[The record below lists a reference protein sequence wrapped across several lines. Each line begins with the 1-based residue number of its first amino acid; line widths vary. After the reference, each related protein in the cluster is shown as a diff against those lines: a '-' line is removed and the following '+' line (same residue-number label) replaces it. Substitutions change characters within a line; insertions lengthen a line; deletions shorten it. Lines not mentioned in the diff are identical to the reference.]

1 MIGLHDPG
9 GTGDPAVGDLYAVG
23 WRAVGRPRQWVMAV
37 YSSVEAAAEACRG
50 YVRFDGGGRW
60 RVYGTKLVSAGGTVK
75 VVRDLVLA
83 EGFEPLAVPARLRTG
98 RKGTFR
104 P

>member
-1 MIGLHDPG
+1 
-9 GTGDPAVGDLYAVG
+9 
-23 WRAVGRPRQWVMAV
+23 MAV
-37 YSSVEAAAEACRG
+37 YSSVEAAAAACRPTPPG

-75 VVRDLVLA
+75 VVRDLVLS

>member
-9 GTGDPAVGDLYAVG
+9 GTGDPAVGGLYAVG

-37 YSSVEAAAEACRG
+37 YTSVEAAAEACRG

-75 VVRDLVLA
+75 VVRDLVLS

>member
-1 MIGLHDPG
+1 
-9 GTGDPAVGDLYAVG
+9 
-23 WRAVGRPRQWVMAV
+23 MAV
-37 YSSVEAAAEACRG
+37 YTSVEAASEACRG

-60 RVYGTKLVSAGGTVK
+60 RVYGTKLVSAGGTVQ

-83 EGFEPLAVPARLRTG
+83 AGFEPLAVPARLRTG

-104 P
+104 PSNGPLSHSGGPCHPQGRSVAEEGA

>member
-1 MIGLHDPG
+1 
-9 GTGDPAVGDLYAVG
+9 
-23 WRAVGRPRQWVMAV
+23 MAV

-60 RVYGTKLVSAGGTVK
+60 RVYGTKLVSADGTVQ
-75 VVRDLVLA
+75 VVRDLVLV

>member
-1 MIGLHDPG
+1 MASRKGMIWLHDPG
-9 GTGDPAVGDLYAVG
+9 ESGHPAGCDLYAVG

-60 RVYGTKLVSAGGTVK
+60 RVYGTKLVSAGETVK

-83 EGFEPLAVPARLRTG
+83 AGFEPPAVPVRRG
-98 RKGTFR
+98 IR
-104 P
+104 

>member
-1 MIGLHDPG
+1 M
-9 GTGDPAVGDLYAVG
+9 GDLYAVG

-37 YSSVEAAAEACRG
+37 YTSVEAAAEACRG

-75 VVRDLVLA
+75 VVRDLVLSD
-83 EGFEPLAVPARLRTG
+83 GFEPPSVPARLTTG

>member
-1 MIGLHDPG
+1 
-9 GTGDPAVGDLYAVG
+9 
-23 WRAVGRPRQWVMAV
+23 MAV
-37 YSSVEAAAEACRG
+37 YSSVEAAAAACRG

-98 RKGTFR
+98 RQGNPAGPNCPLSRSGR
-104 P
+104 PVSPVGPERSGGGA

>member
-1 MIGLHDPG
+1 
-9 GTGDPAVGDLYAVG
+9 
-23 WRAVGRPRQWVMAV
+23 MAV
-37 YSSVEAAAEACRG
+37 YSSVKAAAAACRG

-60 RVYGTKLVSAGGTVK
+60 RVYGTKLVSVGGTVK

-83 EGFEPLAVPARLRTG
+83 AGFEPPSVPARSRTG